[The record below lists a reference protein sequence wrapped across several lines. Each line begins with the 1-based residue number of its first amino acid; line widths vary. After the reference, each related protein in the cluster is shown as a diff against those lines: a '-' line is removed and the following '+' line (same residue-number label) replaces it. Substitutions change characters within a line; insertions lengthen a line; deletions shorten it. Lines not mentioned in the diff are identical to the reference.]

1 MTPQQ
6 QRAWHAL
13 GLGPRWVAQG
23 PVAPRSIDRAIA
35 APERVLAPPA
45 PVSSSA
51 PDDPDKAWQ
60 RINFEVHAC
69 QACGLASTRQK
80 VVVGQGSTHARCLL
94 IGEAPGA
101 EEDRQGQPFVGRAG
115 ALLDQM
121 LSAAGIDRE
130 RDVYVTNT
138 LKCRPPGNRN
148 PQPDELAQCSP
159 FLARQIAL
167 LEPRVIVLLGRFAAQ
182 AVLSTDASIASLR
195 GRIHRLPQATTAT
208 SCIVTYHPAYLL
220 RNPAD
225 KALAWRDWVSVRRAL
240 GESAA

>member
-13 GLGPRWVAQG
+13 GIGPRWVARERAG
-23 PVAPRSIDRAIA
+23 RDALVDEVPVPD
-35 APERVLAPPA
+35 
-45 PVSSSA
+45 SA
-51 PDDPDKAWQ
+51 PDESLRPPSAAPLDTGDLWQ
-60 RINFEVHAC
+60 GIESEVRAC
-69 QACGLASTRQK
+69 QACGLASSRQQ
-80 VVVGQGSTHARCLL
+80 VVVGQGSIHARCVL

-101 EEDRQGQPFVGRAG
+101 EEDRQGLPFVGRAG

-121 LSAAGIDRE
+121 LAAAGLDRE

-148 PQPDELAQCSP
+148 PQPDELAHCKP
-159 FLARQIAL
+159 FLSRQLDL

-182 AVLSTDASIASLR
+182 AVLNTDASIVSLR
-195 GRIHRLPQATTAT
+195 GRIHPLPQASTPI

-240 GESAA
+240 GESAG